1 MCVITY
7 VIKLTDIKL
16 LNYGM
21 AQLPLNA
28 EWSFTFHFLTL
39 RLNVTLLLLS
49 PQFIRRYA
57 E

>member
-21 AQLPLNA
+21 SQLPLNA
-28 EWSFTFHFLTL
+28 EWSFAFHFLTL